1 MPGSGTWVIATG
13 DGKGTQMNSI
23 LMVVVA
29 VIVILLVFVMF
40 SLDDQEEY
48 TVDENPARPES
59 EDAGAMNAASAA
71 AGQAGGAPN
80 EPPGV
85 SREAGVDVPPQAVS
99 AAARQ
104 RRFKA
109 EQAGDARSLA
119 DIDSVQVGSEED
131 LRYRLLL
138 DDQVPPPTEVSVKQ
152 GVAVIVQIR
161 LPEELQ
167 TDQETW
173 AQTLASVEAILSPE
187 KAPFPYSVYLTSQF
201 DHLWLFGIDEE
212 RDDPV
217 FEAIVCAFDAVR
229 RFKKALE
236 SQPALQAAR
245 ARLSVGI
252 SSGKIARIKRGPLG
266 PVSHAG
272 KAVYTA
278 EALSEVAGDFMIYV
292 DDDVHRLAIPL
303 FDFRE
308 WKPIKLRPALPP
320 IPFYEVM
327 GWNKKEEM
335 FAFASHK
342 ESYARRAVAV
352 AFRYLEFDDMGPLI
366 NLMNDADEK
375 VVLETLAT
383 LAEIGDPRGMGMLK
397 KILPEARDP
406 MVRSG
411 ILKAFGGIG
420 SSEVIPLLKASM
432 KDAHWLVRY
441 QAVLSMAR
449 LGGSD
454 ALKHIEELA
463 SDDDGA
469 VRAAVHQVKYLE
481 TQNKAD
487 LDALN
492 ELLGDLS
499 GRARKAA
506 AEALIK
512 IGTREALSMVA
523 RSFHQQEPGLCRHI
537 LRLLMEC
544 RSQSLYQTFLTLFQH
559 SGEKLRPEIVAAVR
573 RARLV
578 G

>member
-1 MPGSGTWVIATG
+1 
-13 DGKGTQMNSI
+13 MNSI

-48 TVDENPARPES
+48 TVDENTENTDSKPVDDENP
-59 EDAGAMNAASAA
+59 ASAVA
-71 AGQAGGAPN
+71 ENSDRARDEAPADARAI
-80 EPPGV
+80 PP
-85 SREAGVDVPPQAVS
+85 ENVPQS
-99 AAARQ
+99 ASVAARQ
-104 RRFKA
+104 RRIKA
-109 EQAGDARSLA
+109 ERAGDASTPSELEN
-119 DIDSVQVGSEED
+119 VQVGSEED

-138 DDQVPPPTEVSVKQ
+138 DDQVPPPTEVGVKQ
-152 GVAVIVQIR
+152 GVAVVVQIR

-167 TDQETW
+167 SEQETW
-173 AQTLASVEAILSPE
+173 AQTLGAVEAILSPE

-212 RDDPV
+212 RDDPI

-236 SQPALQAAR
+236 SQPALQAAK
-245 ARLSVGI
+245 ARLAVGI

-272 KAVYTA
+272 KAVYMA
-278 EALSEVAGDFMIYV
+278 ETLSEAAGDFMVYV
-292 DDDVHRLAIPL
+292 DEEVHRLAIPL

-308 WKPIKLRPALPP
+308 WKPIKLRPSLPP
-320 IPFYEVM
+320 IPFFEVM

-342 ESYARRAVAV
+342 EAYARRAVAV
-352 AFRYLEFDDMGPLI
+352 AFRYLEFDDLGPL
-366 NLMNDADEK
+366 LGLLSDPDEK
-375 VVLETLAT
+375 VVLETLST
-383 LAEIGDPRGMGMLK
+383 IAEIGDARAMGMLK

-406 MVRSG
+406 VVRSA
-411 ILKAFGGIG
+411 IVKAFGGIG
-420 SSEVIPLLKASM
+420 SSEVIPLVKASM
-432 KDAHWLVRY
+432 KDAQWQVRY
-441 QAVLSMAR
+441 QAVLTMAR
-449 LGGSD
+449 LAGNDG
-454 ALKHIEELA
+454 LKHIEELA
-463 SDDDGA
+463 GDDDGA
-469 VRAAVHQVKYLE
+469 VRAAVHQVKFLE
-481 TQNKAD
+481 TQSKAD
-487 LDALN
+487 LEALN
-492 ELLGDLS
+492 ELLTDLS

-512 IGTREALSMVA
+512 IGTREALTMVA
-523 RSFHQQEPGLCRHI
+523 RGFHDQEAALCRHI

-544 RSQSLYQTFLTLFQH
+544 RSQSLYQTFLSLFQH

-578 G
+578 S

>member
-1 MPGSGTWVIATG
+1 
-13 DGKGTQMNSI
+13 MNSI

-48 TVDENPARPES
+48 TADENASNPDS
-59 EDAGAMNAASAA
+59 ETSETGDPASAA
-71 AGQAGGAPN
+71 VADGRGSD
-80 EPPGV
+80 EPPGTAQP
-85 SREAGVDVPPQAVS
+85 SSQNVPQTGSV
-99 AAARQ
+99 AARQ
-104 RRFKA
+104 RRLKA
-109 EQAGDARSLA
+109 ERAGDASSPA
-119 DIDSVQVGSEED
+119 EMENVQVGSEED

-138 DDQVPPPTEVSVKQ
+138 DDQVPPPTEVALKQ
-152 GVAVIVQIR
+152 GVAVVVQIR

-167 TDQETW
+167 SEQETW
-173 AQTLASVEAILSPE
+173 AKTLAAVEAILSPE

-212 RDDPV
+212 RDDPI

-236 SQPALQAAR
+236 AQPALQAAR
-245 ARLSVGI
+245 ARLAVGI

-272 KAVYTA
+272 KAVYMA
-278 EALSEVAGDFMIYV
+278 ETLSEAAGDFMVYV
-292 DDDVHRLAIPL
+292 DEDVHRLAIPL

-308 WKPIKLRPALPP
+308 WKPIKLRPSLPP
-320 IPFYEVM
+320 IPFFEVM

-342 ESYARRAVAV
+342 EAYARRAVAV
-352 AFRYLEFDDMGPLI
+352 AFRYLEFDDLGPL
-366 NLMNDADEK
+366 LGLLSDPDEK
-375 VVLETLAT
+375 VVLETLST
-383 LAEIGDPRGMGMLK
+383 IAEIGDARAMGMLK
-397 KILPEARDP
+397 KLLPESRDP
-406 MVRSG
+406 MIRSG

-420 SSEVIPLLKASM
+420 SAEVIPLIKASM
-432 KDAHWLVRY
+432 KDAQWQVRY
-441 QAVLSMAR
+441 QAVLAMAG
-449 LGGSD
+449 LAGTEC
-454 ALKHIEELA
+454 LKHIEELA
-463 SDDDGA
+463 GDDDGA

-481 TQNKAD
+481 TQNRAE
-487 LDALN
+487 LEALN
-492 ELLGDLS
+492 ELLTDLS

-512 IGTREALSMVA
+512 IGTREALAMVA
-523 RSFHQQEPGLCRHI
+523 KTFHDQEAALCRHI

-578 G
+578 S